1 MEEERTRERREKGR
15 EEEGRE
21 GKRKKE
27 EEEEGR
33 IVSAFY
39 ILQGRTIVL
48 ANVDQLL

>member
-1 MEEERTRERREKGR
+1 MNVGEKGER
-15 EEEGRE
+15 EGRGRKGGE
-21 GKRKKE
+21 RKKE